1 MMTESCEELTDQIL
15 NITHGLWELNSIK
28 SVLEQNL
35 EHILMNHLSGNT
47 LRSIQSIEENHDDE
61 TSGSFNKKISII

>member
-1 MMTESCEELTDQIL
+1 MVHGPWNKKDQVLKLMM
-15 NITHGLWELNSIK
+15 K
-28 SVLEQNL
+28 PK
-35 EHILMNHLSGNT
+35 LMNHFSGNT